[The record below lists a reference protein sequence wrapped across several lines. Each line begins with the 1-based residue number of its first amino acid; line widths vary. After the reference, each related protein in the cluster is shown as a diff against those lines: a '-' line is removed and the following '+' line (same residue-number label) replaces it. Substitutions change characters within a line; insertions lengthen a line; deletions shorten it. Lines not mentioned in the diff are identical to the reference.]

1 MARKCWSQR
10 GRMSVRMRSEFSIWK
25 AVESGLAAACSV
37 MYWRNSARS
46 KVNNAHV
53 LVPVINEPSR
63 KNQAGTFPFGSSDV
77 TQRID
82 NAEV

>member
-1 MARKCWSQR
+1 
-10 GRMSVRMRSEFSIWK
+10 
-25 AVESGLAAACSV
+25 